1 MFYGWWIVASVF
13 VAQMFVVGF
22 VQYAFPFVLVA
33 VKAEFSAS
41 TTEANLAM
49 TASGAVGMVLSPLL
63 GPLADRWSAKG
74 MMVIGGFVLVAAL
87 LILSVTQGIGQFVAV
102 FAVMICAANILL
114 GPITGQAI
122 VTRWFTASRGR
133 ALGLAAVG
141 TSVGGLLL
149 PALISQWI
157 EVWDWRLSLRAL
169 AALTTVC
176 VFPLVIFVLRDHP
189 SDKGLEPEGAKK
201 LEAKKLEARN
211 EARNKGAGAEAQEIG
226 WSQGLSMAEILHD
239 RSFWVIGL
247 SFGLLIM
254 SYSAFLSNIGLYV
267 ESMRLDPGVGPRLI
281 QLVALF
287 GLIGKIALGAATDR
301 IDLRMGLWVAL
312 CLAAVG
318 LAIFSTEP
326 SLTVMWIAAPVLGL
340 ASGGVLPVWAGMVA
354 RCFGTENFGRV
365 MGFMSPLIGLLVMPG
380 FLIAGW
386 SADTTGSFTDALQIY
401 VGAIVLACLLL
412 FALDMDSADKSPD
425 AAA

>member
-1 MFYGWWIVASVF
+1 MFYGWWVVASVF

-22 VQYAFPFVLVA
+22 VQFAFPFVLVA

-49 TASGAVGMVLSPLL
+49 TASGAVGLVLSPLL

-74 MMVIGGFVLVAAL
+74 MMVIGGGLLVAAL
-87 LILSVTQGIGQFVAV
+87 LALSVTQGIAQFVIV
-102 FAVMICAANILL
+102 FAVMMCAANILL

-122 VTRWFTASRGR
+122 VSRWFTTSRGR

-141 TSVGGLLL
+141 TSVGGLVL
-149 PALISQWI
+149 PDLMSHWI
-157 EVWDWRLSLRAL
+157 AVWDWRVGLRAL
-169 AALTTVC
+169 AALTAVC
-176 VFPLVIFVLRDHP
+176 VIPLTVFVLRDYP
-189 SDKGLEPEGAKK
+189 SDKGLEPEGA
-201 LEAKKLEARN
+201 ENAGE
-211 EARNKGAGAEAQEIG
+211 GAEPQEAG
-226 WSQGLSMAEILHD
+226 SGPGRSMAEILRD

-254 SYSAFLSNIGLYV
+254 SYSGFLSNVGLYV
-267 ESMRLDPGVGPRLI
+267 ESMNMDPGVGPRLI

-287 GLIGKIALGAATDR
+287 GLLGLGAATDR

-312 CLAAVG
+312 GLAAVG

-326 SLTVMWIAAPVLGL
+326 SLTVMWFAAPVLGL

-354 RCFGTENFGRV
+354 RCFGTESFGRA
-365 MGFMSPLIGLLVMPG
+365 MGLMSPLVGLLVMPG
-380 FLIAGW
+380 FMIAGW

-401 VGAIVLACLLL
+401 VGAIGLAGLLL
-412 FALDMDSADKSPD
+412 FALDMNSAGESPEKT
-425 AAA
+425 A

>member
-49 TASGAVGMVLSPLL
+49 TASGAVGLVLSPLL

-74 MMVIGGFVLVAAL
+74 MMVIGGFLLVAAL
-87 LILSVTQGIGQFVAV
+87 LVLSVTQGIAQFVIV
-102 FAVMICAANILL
+102 FAVMMCAANILL

-122 VTRWFTASRGR
+122 VSRWFTTSRGR
-133 ALGLAAVG
+133 ALGLTAVG
-141 TSVGGLLL
+141 TSVGGLVL
-149 PALISQWI
+149 PDLMSHWI
-157 EVWDWRLSLRAL
+157 EVWDWRMGLRAL
-169 AALTTVC
+169 AGLTAVC
-176 VFPLVIFVLRDHP
+176 VIPLTVFVLRDQP
-189 SDKGLEPEGAKK
+189 SDKGLEPEGA
-201 LEAKKLEARN
+201 ENTGTDAQ
-211 EARNKGAGAEAQEIG
+211 AQEIG
-226 WSQGLSMAEILHD
+226 SGQGLSMAEILRN

-267 ESMRLDPGVGPRLI
+267 ESMSLDPGVGPRLI

-312 CLAAVG
+312 GLAGIG

-326 SLTVMWIAAPVLGL
+326 SLVMMWVAAPVLGL

-354 RCFGTENFGRV
+354 RCFGTENFGRT
-365 MGFMSPLIGLLVMPG
+365 MGLMSPLIGLLVMPG
-380 FLIAGW
+380 FIIAGW

-401 VGAIVLACLLL
+401 VGAIGLAGLLL
-412 FALDMDSADKSPD
+412 FALDMDSTDGS
-425 AAA
+425 AAAVS